1 MASKSMTLARE
12 IAMDSF
18 VEVLENYQKP
28 EVMLDKAFTKYGN
41 NIKRIDRNLAKE
53 LLYGSLR
60 WYSKI
65 YWILQNISRKD
76 LDKSSP
82 QIRAALVIGTYQ
94 IFYMDRIPDRAA
106 VNESVEYIR
115 KRRQTSATS
124 FINGILRKVASKSQY
139 FPKPDKKEKPLDYL
153 SLQFAHPSWMVKKW
167 SQNFSFERLELM
179 LAANNQPPPFTIR
192 INTLKTTIEN
202 TGELQSALLKEEKI
216 KSDRRPLRTALRL
229 SGSPPFSKDSLFS
242 KGLFA
247 VQDEASQLI
256 GYLVNPES
264 GEKIA
269 DACSGPGGKLSHV
282 YELGKEELKLFS
294 IEKDN
299 SQMDRIKQNMERL
312 GHAKGV
318 EYFETSFLDWKPK
331 SKLDKVLLDAPCT
344 GLGVLR
350 RHPEGKWHKKA
361 NGQKEIIKI
370 QQQLIDKAIE
380 SLKDGGELIYSV
392 CSFELNECEHHLT
405 RLLDTFGDKIEV
417 ISPATRLPNYYK
429 KYVTRKNY
437 LAVYAGNPDDMDGF
451 SAFIIRVK
459 K

>member
-1 MASKSMTLARE
+1 
-12 IAMDSF
+12 
-18 VEVLENYQKP
+18 
-28 EVMLDKAFTKYGN
+28 
-41 NIKRIDRNLAKE
+41 
-53 LLYGSLR
+53 
-60 WYSKI
+60 
-65 YWILQNISRKD
+65 
-76 LDKSSP
+76 
-82 QIRAALVIGTYQ
+82 
-94 IFYMDRIPDRAA
+94 
-106 VNESVEYIR
+106 
-115 KRRQTSATS
+115 
-124 FINGILRKVASKSQY
+124 
-139 FPKPDKKEKPLDYL
+139 
-153 SLQFAHPSWMVKKW
+153 
-167 SQNFSFERLELM
+167 M
-179 LAANNQPPPFTIR
+179 LASNNQPPPFSVR
-192 INTLKTTIEN
+192 INTLKTQLEN
-202 TGELQSALLKEEKI
+202 TGEIQSSLLKEEKI

-229 SGSPPFSKDSLFS
+229 SGSPSFSSDSLFS

-282 YELGKEELKLFS
+282 YELGKEQVHLFS
-294 IEKDN
+294 VEKDK
-299 SQMDRIKQNMERL
+299 SQMKRIKENMERL
-312 GHAKGV
+312 GHDKNV
-318 EYFETSFLDWKPK
+318 DYFETSFLDWQPEN
-331 SKLDKVLLDAPCT
+331 KLDKILLDAPCS

-361 NGQKEIIKI
+361 DGQKDIIKL
-370 QQQLIDKAIE
+370 QQQLIERAIDN
-380 SLKDGGELIYSV
+380 LKDGGELIYSV

-417 ISPATRLPNYYK
+417 ISPAARLPNYYK